1 METQEK
7 KLLTSMSNRGM
18 PGIVLM
24 SEMMFLP
31 FPRNKKCHFVRAK
44 MHKKIKSH
52 FYGKKIEERKKWVYG
67 FMQNNFADKAILKCF
82 AFLNLIFSK

>member
-1 METQEK
+1 VSFRKNENAQ
-7 KLLTSMSNRGM
+7 
-18 PGIVLM
+18 
-24 SEMMFLP
+24 
-31 FPRNKKCHFVRAK
+31 
-44 MHKKIKSH
+44 KIKSH